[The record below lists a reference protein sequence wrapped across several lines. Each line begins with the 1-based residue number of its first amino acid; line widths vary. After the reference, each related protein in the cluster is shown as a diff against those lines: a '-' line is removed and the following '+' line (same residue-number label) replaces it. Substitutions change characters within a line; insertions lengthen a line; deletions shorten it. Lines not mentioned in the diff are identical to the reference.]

1 MLKLSL
7 YDYIDVFILIKG
19 TISVKNMAAADAVE
33 NNANKKLYQK
43 AISDLK
49 IFKNLHLLIV

>member
-1 MLKLSL
+1 MITLM
-7 YDYIDVFILIKG
+7 YTLIKG